1 MLNELLWIAL
11 LLANFLGI
19 ILAYRFYGKTGLYC
33 WIGIS
38 VILANIQV
46 LKTVQLFG
54 LVTSLGNII
63 YSSIFLATDILNENY
78 GKKEAQK
85 AVWLGFFV
93 LLFTTIFFQITLKF
107 IPDESDFIS
116 PAMQELFGL
125 FPRIMVA
132 SLTAYLI
139 SQLFDVWIFDGLKRK
154 TKGRHLWLRNNT
166 STVISQILDNT
177 IFTLI
182 AFVGLFGLF
191 GWEQIFEWNVVMQ
204 IFFVSIIMKY
214 IVAALDTIVIYWAKS
229 AKDKIPDN

>member
-1 MLNELLWIAL
+1 MLNESLWIL
-11 LLANFLGI
+11 LLFANFLGI
-19 ILAYRFYGKTGLYC
+19 MLAYKFFGKTGLFC
-33 WIGIS
+33 WIGVS

-54 LVTSLGNII
+54 FVTSLGNII

-85 AVWLGFFV
+85 AVWLGFFI
-93 LLFTTIFFQITLKF
+93 LLFTALFFQLTLKF

-116 PAMQELFGL
+116 PAMQDLFGF

-139 SQLFDVWIFDGLKRK
+139 SQLFDVWVFDGLRKK
-154 TKGRHLWLRNNT
+154 TKGKHLWLRNNV
-166 STVISQILDNT
+166 STVLSQILDNT
-177 IFTLI
+177 IFVSI
-182 AFVGLFGLF
+182 AFVGFFGLF
-191 GWEQIFEWNVVMQ
+191 GWKQIFEWNVVLQ

-214 IVAALDTIVIYWAKS
+214 IVAALDTIVIYWAKTIKNKVPS
-229 AKDKIPDN
+229 